1 MKQLLALFLIV
12 LTTCA
17 KIEDDVVL
25 EKGFSFP
32 KIRMPRMTRM
42 PSPKITQPKVTR
54 TIRLPKVTRTIGLPK
69 VTRTTRLPKVTRT
82 TRLPKITRTTRL
94 PKITTRRFPKIT
106 TRTTRRTTKPPKI
119 TTRTTRRTTKPPKN
133 PKKLK
138 LKLPKIKSPKQT
150 LKDLVKIP
158 EKGLKGLF
166 KGKIGKAFEK
176 LKNVVQK
183 GVSWLKKNN
192 LWDPIVNLA
201 KNLGKQFG
209 NELCQK
215 ALPDE
220 VCGSILDFALG
231 NDLGSDDY
239 TPDPQ
244 YGYDFIEKE
253 PEEEVQEQEEEEEEE
268 EK

>member
-32 KIRMPRMTRM
+32 KIRMPRMPRM
-42 PSPKITQPKVTR
+42 PRMTSPKMPQ
-54 TIRLPKVTRTIGLPK
+54 
-69 VTRTTRLPKVTRT
+69 PKVTRT

-94 PKITTRRFPKIT
+94 PKFTTRTSRRTTRLPKIT

-119 TTRTTRRTTKPPKN
+119 TTKTTRRTTKLPKN

-166 KGKIGKAFEK
+166 KGKIGKAFDK